1 MKYPALILNA
11 VLLILVG
18 VLFYL
23 HFSSGKNHPKVE
35 SAQVSDKSSSNFK
48 IGYFEWDSVIAHFDL
63 FKEMQNEYN
72 QRDEAN
78 TREKMKMRQTY
89 QNRINSYNQKRLSQ
103 VESEAATNEIK
114 KLEQDI
120 TDRMQK
126 LDADLQ
132 EMQFRKTNEV
142 KNKIESFLKDYNK
155 TRGYSFVLAYE
166 PNFIF
171 YRDTTYNVTNDLING
186 LNALYPK
193 KK

>member
-1 MKYPALILNA
+1 MKNATLLFNA
-11 VLLILVG
+11 VLLVLVG

-23 HFSSGKNHPKVE
+23 HFTSRKETPVFQFNQPSTHAPG
-35 SAQVSDKSSSNFK
+35 NFK

-72 QRDEAN
+72 IRDEAN
-78 TREKMKMRQTY
+78 AKEKMRMRQMY
-89 QNRINSYNQKRLSQ
+89 QSRVNIYSQKVLSQ
-103 VESEAATNEIK
+103 VESENATKEIK

-120 TDRMQK
+120 TSQMQK

-132 EMQFRKTNEV
+132 ELQFRKTNEV
-142 KNKIESFLKDYNK
+142 NSKIESFLKEYNK
-155 TRGYSFVLAYE
+155 TKGYSFVLAYE

-171 YRDTTYNVTNDLING
+171 YRDTTYNVTSDLIVG
-186 LNALYPK
+186 LNKLYPK